1 MINVNPTI
9 TSLSESSAK
18 LSGDLNAHTV
28 TALLPQGLK
37 LLNQAPEAWLL
48 DMTDVK
54 QVSSAAVALL
64 LEWLKQ
70 AEQSNKRIE
79 ITGMPRSEEHTSE
92 LQSRPHLVCRLL
104 LEKKKK

>member
-79 ITGMPRSEEHTSE
+79 ITGMPEQMFSFIEICGLEPLFAPLFRTTS
-92 LQSRPHLVCRLL
+92 
-104 LEKKKK
+104 

>member
-70 AEQSNKRIE
+70 AE
-79 ITGMPRSEEHTSE
+79 RSEEHTSE

-104 LEKKKK
+104 LEKKKKKKKYI